1 MAARS
6 STKAVKADTQDS
18 AQTAADVAQ
27 SGTNTTA
34 APAEAPAAKDS
45 ALDPAAP
52 ASAPAAVASPGQAA
66 AAPAATDPA
75 GDSPVQAAAP
85 GGLGEPALID
95 LDNRLP
101 WMGID
106 SAGLWAVYGQTCQ
119 AAVDVL
125 KERCRQVE
133 DEGHGTAQDD
143 ALVDHELPAAA
154 ICYAIQASSLPAHR
168 ATFSWPFSVES
179 FKPTSRRAC
188 LVKAAALLLAE
199 IERLDRAEPA
209 ED

>member
-1 MAARS
+1 MAPRK
-6 STKAVKADTQDS
+6 STKADKADTQDS
-18 AQTAADVAQ
+18 AQNAVDAAQ

-34 APAEAPAAKDS
+34 APAESTASAAAPAAKDL
-45 ALDPAAP
+45 APQPAAA
-52 ASAPAAVASPGQAA
+52 ASASEGAPDAVVLPGQAA
-66 AAPAATDPA
+66 ADT
-75 GDSPVQAAAP
+75 AAP
-85 GGLGEPALID
+85 GGLGERALID
-95 LDNRLP
+95 PDNRPL
-101 WMGID
+101 WMGVD

-143 ALVDHELPAAA
+143 ALVDRELPAAA
-154 ICYAIQASSLPAHR
+154 ICYAIQASSLPVHR
-168 ATFSWPFSVES
+168 ATFSWPFSVEN
-179 FKPTSRRAC
+179 FKPTSPRDC